1 VQSVV
6 FTLLPA
12 VDVAGGQAV
21 RLVQGQAGS
30 ETTHGAPRDAALVWQ
45 GCGAEWIHLVD
56 LDAAFG
62 RGSNAELL
70 AELIGEL
77 DINVELSGGI
87 QDEASLQHALS
98 TDCARVV
105 LATSAL
111 RDLGWCARAI
121 AKHGERIAVGLDVSI
136 SADSN
141 GSVQHRLAARGGT
154 RDDGDLW
161 ATIALLNQ
169 ADCARYIVTDVAAD
183 GMLNGP
189 NIALYRAIADA
200 TSAQIVASGGVSSI
214 ADLISLTKM
223 AAEIPT
229 LEGSI
234 IGKAL
239 YANRFSLPEAL
250 EAVRSF
256 TTRT

>member
-1 VQSVV
+1 MT

-30 ETTHGAPRDAALVWQ
+30 ETIHGAPRDAALVWQ
-45 GCGAEWIHLVD
+45 SSGAEWIHLVD

-70 AELIGEL
+70 AQLIGEL
-77 DINVELSGGI
+77 DVNVELSGGI
-87 QDEASLQHALS
+87 QDEVSLQQALS
-98 TDCARVV
+98 TDCTRAV
-105 LATSAL
+105 LATSAV
-111 RDLGWCARAI
+111 RDLKWCAHVI
-121 AKHGERIAVGLDVSI
+121 AKHGDRIAVGLDVRI
-136 SADSN
+136 SEDSK
-141 GSVQHRLAARGGT
+141 GLVHHRLVARGGT

-161 ATIALLNQ
+161 ETIAHLNE
-169 ADCARYIVTDVAAD
+169 AGCARYIVTDVAAD

-200 TSAQIVASGGVSSI
+200 TPARIVASGGVSSI
-214 ADLISLTKM
+214 ADLISLAKM
-223 AAEIPT
+223 AAEMPT

-239 YANRFSLPEAL
+239 YANRFTLPEAL
-250 EAVRSF
+250 AAVRLSSW
-256 TTRT
+256 